1 MSQNHFFCYIR
12 KICSP
17 IIIIFSILHLV
28 SAQTGSIRGT
38 IKAADN
44 QIELEGSNIQIL
56 LTNIGSVADSN
67 GVYIISN
74 LAPAT
79 YSVRVNYIGYKKT
92 TIKNIAVYSGQTTEI
107 NFYLEEEVLGG
118 DEVTIYAES
127 KMLNPEI
134 SNSSINLD
142 LNNLENTPIFSIEE
156 AVSLQ
161 AGIEPN
167 MSIRGGNINSTAF
180 VLDGINIR
188 DGRTNGPITGLS
200 LTSVEQIQLQRSGFD
215 ASFGNV
221 RSGLI
226 QLITKNP
233 PKDRIGGDILVRN
246 NSYQKF
252 NFPGEWN
259 TIYNVGKD
267 IDLTLG
273 GPINQINEKQQFL
286 ISYRNRQQPYLEKS
300 GNELRTDESVQLKFI
315 SNIKTD
321 LKFTLNSFFISQKGI
336 SDTISMV
343 LPAGLPSYTWGFEN
357 DFFKREGL
365 FKNSSIGKSD
375 INHTMISGKLSRT
388 LNPSLL
394 YELNLHYLHSNYF
407 LHSDTDNPI
416 KDRDTSNVSTFSAKL
431 DITKQYS
438 PDIKFKTGLEY
449 IYHNYNISSEYNDAV
464 ETRVMAIGSISNLI
478 FGDNIDYESPYKL
491 REAWRAYPQQGAAY
505 LQGKFS
511 YNQMIMNLGL
521 RADYFS
527 AGGGKNI
534 FTEFDQFFI
543 QQNNEER
550 ENESIKIKAKKQF
563 ELSPRI
569 GISFPITE
577 KIKIYFNYGHF
588 RQAPQ
593 AQFLYRVQEK
603 SFTLDRSSISSIGNP
618 DLPMQRTIAYEL
630 GFEHIFTSNYLFQ
643 FSSYSRSVDNQISFK
658 SFISADMIYS
668 IAVPNNYNDVRGFE
682 FTISKSKG
690 RYVKGFINYTYMDFS
705 SGNFGVSGIIQS
717 PLDENEYNNITQ
729 DHYQSKPVAQPYV
742 RTNIEFYVPKMFQN
756 SIVSDWHLDVLAQ
769 WRAGKTFTWS
779 GPIVDQVDDKIG
791 IQYTPHPTIKNNI
804 RTKDFYTLDL
814 RLTKTFDTSFGSIKL
829 FLDIINPLNFKFMYF
844 EHPFIASGENPLSD
858 YNDYMESLHLP
869 KSAFDNLKS
878 YELPYMFIPGNDKPG
893 DYPKNNVRHVP
904 INIVRGDYL
913 LPPPSIMDASDIN
926 ELYYTFNNSTYM
938 QFIDGVWQVADP
950 VFVNEVLINKAYI
963 NMPDNKESVFL
974 NPFGFKLGVR
984 LSF

>member
-17 IIIIFSILHLV
+17 IIIIFSIVHLV

-56 LTNIGSVADSN
+56 STNIGSVADSN

-343 LPAGLPSYTWGFEN
+343 LPAGYHHTPG
-357 DFFKREGL
+357 GL
-365 FKNSSIGKSD
+365 K
-375 INHTMISGKLSRT
+375 MI
-388 LNPSLL
+388 
-394 YELNLHYLHSNYF
+394 F
-407 LHSDTDNPI
+407 
-416 KDRDTSNVSTFSAKL
+416 
-431 DITKQYS
+431 
-438 PDIKFKTGLEY
+438 
-449 IYHNYNISSEYNDAV
+449 
-464 ETRVMAIGSISNLI
+464 
-478 FGDNIDYESPYKL
+478 L
-491 REAWRAYPQQGAAY
+491 RERDY
-505 LQGKFS
+505 L
-511 YNQMIMNLGL
+511 
-521 RADYFS
+521 
-527 AGGGKNI
+527 
-534 FTEFDQFFI
+534 
-543 QQNNEER
+543 
-550 ENESIKIKAKKQF
+550 KILVL
-563 ELSPRI
+563 E
-569 GISFPITE
+569 
-577 KIKIYFNYGHF
+577 
-588 RQAPQ
+588 
-593 AQFLYRVQEK
+593 
-603 SFTLDRSSISSIGNP
+603 
-618 DLPMQRTIAYEL
+618 
-630 GFEHIFTSNYLFQ
+630 
-643 FSSYSRSVDNQISFK
+643 NQI
-658 SFISADMIYS
+658 
-668 IAVPNNYNDVRGFE
+668 
-682 FTISKSKG
+682 
-690 RYVKGFINYTYMDFS
+690 
-705 SGNFGVSGIIQS
+705 
-717 PLDENEYNNITQ
+717 
-729 DHYQSKPVAQPYV
+729 
-742 RTNIEFYVPKMFQN
+742 
-756 SIVSDWHLDVLAQ
+756 
-769 WRAGKTFTWS
+769 
-779 GPIVDQVDDKIG
+779 
-791 IQYTPHPTIKNNI
+791 
-804 RTKDFYTLDL
+804 
-814 RLTKTFDTSFGSIKL
+814 
-829 FLDIINPLNFKFMYF
+829 
-844 EHPFIASGENPLSD
+844 
-858 YNDYMESLHLP
+858 
-869 KSAFDNLKS
+869 
-878 YELPYMFIPGNDKPG
+878 
-893 DYPKNNVRHVP
+893 
-904 INIVRGDYL
+904 
-913 LPPPSIMDASDIN
+913 
-926 ELYYTFNNSTYM
+926 
-938 QFIDGVWQVADP
+938 
-950 VFVNEVLINKAYI
+950 
-963 NMPDNKESVFL
+963 
-974 NPFGFKLGVR
+974 
-984 LSF
+984 

>member
-17 IIIIFSILHLV
+17 IIIIFSIVHLV

-56 LTNIGSVADSN
+56 STNIGSVADSN

-375 INHTMISGKLSRT
+375 INHRMISWKLSRT
-388 LNPSLL
+388 LSPSLL
-394 YELNLHYLHSNYF
+394 YELNLNYLHSNYF

-527 AGGGKNI
+527 AGGGKT
-534 FTEFDQFFI
+534 FLQ
-543 QQNNEER
+543 
-550 ENESIKIKAKKQF
+550 S
-563 ELSPRI
+563 L
-569 GISFPITE
+569 ISFL
-577 KIKIYFNYGHF
+577 FN
-588 RQAPQ
+588 
-593 AQFLYRVQEK
+593 K
-603 SFTLDRSSISSIGNP
+603 T
-618 DLPMQRTIAYEL
+618 M
-630 GFEHIFTSNYLFQ
+630 
-643 FSSYSRSVDNQISFK
+643 K
-658 SFISADMIYS
+658 
-668 IAVPNNYNDVRGFE
+668 
-682 FTISKSKG
+682 K
-690 RYVKGFINYTYMDFS
+690 
-705 SGNFGVSGIIQS
+705 
-717 PLDENEYNNITQ
+717 
-729 DHYQSKPVAQPYV
+729 
-742 RTNIEFYVPKMFQN
+742 
-756 SIVSDWHLDVLAQ
+756 
-769 WRAGKTFTWS
+769 GKTN
-779 GPIVDQVDDKIG
+779 P
-791 IQYTPHPTIKNNI
+791 
-804 RTKDFYTLDL
+804 L
-814 RLTKTFDTSFGSIKL
+814 RLKQKNS
-829 FLDIINPLNFKFMYF
+829 LN
-844 EHPFIASGENPLSD
+844 
-858 YNDYMESLHLP
+858 
-869 KSAFDNLKS
+869 
-878 YELPYMFIPGNDKPG
+878 
-893 DYPKNNVRHVP
+893 
-904 INIVRGDYL
+904 
-913 LPPPSIMDASDIN
+913 
-926 ELYYTFNNSTYM
+926 
-938 QFIDGVWQVADP
+938 
-950 VFVNEVLINKAYI
+950 
-963 NMPDNKESVFL
+963 
-974 NPFGFKLGVR
+974 
-984 LSF
+984 